1 MERGERREG
10 TFVRRREQGETFVR
24 QRKKEWRSAA
34 WESGEAGRIA
44 VRGRAGTYLGG
55 SKSSEGIVDEVA
67 PEVGI
72 LGVDNFVLDFRDGL
86 EKELAEVS
94 EDGGVASGETVLG
107 DGGEEL
113 AEDVVDINGGEV
125 FAGGGSGDLPAQ
137 LIGLD
142 ELALGAS
149 MENAESGMILVP
161 EHAALAAVGKREK
174 T

>member
-1 MERGERREG
+1 
-10 TFVRRREQGETFVR
+10 
-24 QRKKEWRSAA
+24 
-34 WESGEAGRIA
+34 
-44 VRGRAGTYLGG
+44 
-55 SKSSEGIVDEVA
+55 VDKVA

-72 LGVDNFVLDFRDGL
+72 LGVDDFVLDLRHGL

-94 EDGGVASGETVLG
+94 EDGGVASGEAVLG

-113 AEDVVDINGGEV
+113 AENVVDVNGSEV
-125 FAGGGSGDLPAQ
+125 FAGRRSGDLAAQ

-142 ELALGAS
+142 ELALGAT

-174 T
+174 TKMRIVCGGAFSGHGSSFEEEAK